1 MYDLWGIHPLVGS
14 LRVREDDRMIKKD
27 EIIDESYYGKVI
39 PMSVVRREIRALKV
53 DMGFN
58 LFALERINE
67 RFGVVLEE
75 CKDEYRV

>member
-1 MYDLWGIHPLVGS
+1 
-14 LRVREDDRMIKKD
+14 MIEKD

-39 PMSVVRREIRALKV
+39 PMSVVRREIQALKV